1 MADSRTEQVDQILD
15 CLNKIQTRCTYSA
28 IGDLLKVH
36 PLSVGRLLGEN
47 RPRASWVV
55 AKDSGRPTDYSP
67 SQLHPRLLTDERII
81 RTSEELLQEILK
93 LTKENEYP
101 CSRTLA
107 MERKESPAISDV
119 FGLLNS
125 WRNLPSYKLELR
137 TAPYFA
143 IFLQDILS
151 VSLGREIHPVV
162 IPEFPLRLGGSKNC
176 KTSKAG
182 ENQSKNV
189 DYVAFSENM
198 DVFYLVELKTDMG
211 SIVREQEDYLLE
223 ARSGCFRQL
232 LRGVV
237 EISKHST
244 SKNKYVHLL
253 HQLSR
258 LGLISIPDQ
267 LYEKSFPT
275 PKAGWSKVL
284 CKISEEMESMEY
296 QPQVE
301 VVYIQPR
308 EGKAKEEFEY
318 IYFNQVADI
327 VQTRSDLGAIFANYL
342 RQWTTDAGSN
352 HLKKFDVKN

>member
-107 MERKESPAISDV
+107 MERKGHIGCLRPAEQLAQSAVLQAGTSDSSIFRDLSAGHTERK
-119 FGLLNS
+119 FG
-125 WRNLPSYKLELR
+125 K
-137 TAPYFA
+137 
-143 IFLQDILS
+143 
-151 VSLGREIHPVV
+151 EIHPVV
-162 IPEFPLRLGGSKNC
+162 IPEFPLRR

-232 LRGVV
+232 PRSCG
-237 EISKHST
+237 
-244 SKNKYVHLL
+244 NKQTL
-253 HQLSR
+253 HQQEQVCSLAA
-258 LGLISIPDQ
+258 
-267 LYEKSFPT
+267 PT
-275 PKAGWSKVL
+275 
-284 CKISEEMESMEY
+284 
-296 QPQVE
+296 
-301 VVYIQPR
+301 
-308 EGKAKEEFEY
+308 
-318 IYFNQVADI
+318 
-327 VQTRSDLGAIFANYL
+327 
-342 RQWTTDAGSN
+342 
-352 HLKKFDVKN
+352 